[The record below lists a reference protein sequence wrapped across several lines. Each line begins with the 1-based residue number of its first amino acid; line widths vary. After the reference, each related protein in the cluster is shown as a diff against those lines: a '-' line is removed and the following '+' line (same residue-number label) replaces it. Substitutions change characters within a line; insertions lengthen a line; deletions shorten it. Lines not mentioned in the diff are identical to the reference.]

1 MWARLIALCSRLRFA
16 FARRRL
22 EEETRYE
29 IGTHLDLLVDNYIR
43 SGLTPEE
50 AYVRARRQFGNANL
64 LRQDIYEMNGIRF
77 VDGLTQDLRV
87 AVRMLR
93 AVPVVTGIAIL

>member
-1 MWARLIALCSRLRFA
+1 MWARLIALCSRLGFA

-22 EEETRYE
+22 EEETRHE
-29 IGTHLDLLVDNYIR
+29 IGTHLDLLVDKYIR

-50 AYVRARRQFGNANL
+50 AYVRARRQFGNVTL
-64 LRQDIYEMNGIRF
+64 VREEIYEINGSRW

-87 AVRMLR
+87 AVR
-93 AVPVVTGIAIL
+93 VPVTMTG